1 MEELDEINA
10 ILTSIGKEPIT
21 IEFDTNEIIDVKE
34 KFKELEDSI
43 LGMSGSVGQSASE
56 WANLGEYL
64 KMGGDS
70 SLAAAA
76 GLTMAGDA
84 MAQMGSDGVI
94 AKIGAT
100 MAAVGQIILGFA
112 TASSQAAALGP
123 FGWLA
128 FVGAGLAAVAT
139 TIATIQSYADG
150 GIIEGNQFR
159 GDGMLARVNAG
170 ELILNKTQ
178 QGNLFR
184 MLDGGVAA
192 GGGGGRVEFQIS
204 GTTLKGVLNNY
215 DKKMERLR

>member
-1 MEELDEINA
+1 M
-10 ILTSIGKEPIT
+10 K
-21 IEFDTNEIIDVKE
+21 
-34 KFKELEDSI
+34 
-43 LGMSGSVGQSASE
+43 
-56 WANLGEYL
+56 
-64 KMGGDS
+64 
-70 SLAAAA
+70 
-76 GLTMAGDA
+76 
-84 MAQMGSDGVI
+84 
-94 AKIGAT
+94 
-100 MAAVGQIILGFA
+100 
-112 TASSQAAALGP
+112 LGP

-139 TIATIQSYADG
+139 TISQIKSFADG
-150 GIIEGNQFR
+150 GIIEGNQFH

-215 DKKMERLR
+215 DKKMDRLR